1 MTGAARPSACDH
13 GRGMSAAGRLACV
26 CLLCVAVAA
35 CGGSGAGGSSVS
47 NRTQIMNMFSGLE
60 SAMAHGHYATAC
72 DHFSEREQSQIVA
85 GAKKAGLSSVST
97 CSDAFGQLIK
107 ETGITRAQLA
117 QAFGGDTVPSIKS
130 LSVHGDQATVT
141 YTTAFQG
148 KPYTETDVLVREEGS
163 WRADRTVKRR
173 PSSS

>member
-1 MTGAARPSACDH
+1 
-13 GRGMSAAGRLACV
+13 MSAAGRLAFL
-26 CLLCVAVAA
+26 CLLCGAVAA
-35 CGGSGAGGSSVS
+35 CGGGGSSAS

-72 DHFSEREQSQIVA
+72 NHFSAHEQSQIVA

-117 QAFGGDTVPSIKS
+117 QAFGGDTVPKIKS

-148 KPYTETDVLVREEGS
+148 KPYTETDVLVREDGS
-163 WRADRTVKRR
+163 WRADRTVKRT

>member
-1 MTGAARPSACDH
+1 
-13 GRGMSAAGRLACV
+13 MSAAGRLAFL

-35 CGGSGAGGSSVS
+35 CGGGGSSAS

-72 DHFSEREQSQIVA
+72 NHFSAREQSQIVA

-97 CSDAFGQLIK
+97 CSDAFGQLI
-107 ETGITRAQLA
+107 
-117 QAFGGDTVPSIKS
+117 
-130 LSVHGDQATVT
+130 
-141 YTTAFQG
+141 
-148 KPYTETDVLVREEGS
+148 TETDVLVREDGS
-163 WRADRTVKRR
+163 WRADRTIKRT